1 MIPLGAAST
10 LLSGVSSV
18 IRSGLST
25 LTGQSSASESSQSSF
40 AAHLKTATS
49 QSSLGKSEHHHHH
62 HASGARSAINALTNS
77 SPSPLQGTPGAG
89 MRPGVATGSV
99 INISA

>member
-10 LLSGVSSV
+10 LLSGVSSA
-18 IRSGLST
+18 IRSGLSA
-25 LTGQSSASESSQSSF
+25 LTGQSSASESNQSSF

-49 QSSLGKSEHHHHH
+49 QSSLGKSEHHHH
-62 HASGARSAINALTNS
+62 ASGARSAINALANS
-77 SPSPLQGTPGAG
+77 SPSLLQGTPGAG